1 MGKFTVTAPDGKKYT
16 VNAPEGASEDEILDY
31 VRSQTM
37 SSPEP
42 EPEEPGFFRDAG
54 DVATGVLSA
63 VPKAAGA
70 LVGLG
75 TYVKGLNQL
84 ADPAAEALYAA
95 GDFIDESLMSD
106 FQLGK
111 KAELS
116 AALNDSLKDMPA
128 FPEDASM
135 GDRVAFVR
143 DYIMN
148 QGGAAAGYLSENPGQ
163 VINFIGETLPH
174 IFLGGAIGKGGKA
187 VAIGA
192 NASTKA
198 GSLAN
203 KATGLAANRSGATFG
218 AFGEGVLAAGDIGAQ
233 TAIEQRAQG
242 NYDYEPERLYGLLA
256 APTTA
261 LIGRA
266 GAKLSGGD
274 FDTMAVGG
282 ALDLVE
288 EGAKKAGLG
297 AAAKTVTKS
306 IVSETG
312 EEFLQSGSE
321 QVFGNAAQEKD
332 LYEGVGSSA
341 VIGAATGAGLGA
353 LSGTAQAYIDSQS
366 ETKLDRDAA
375 AARTADD
382 LALEAQKDAEQA
394 ALEDQAVAQEQSR
407 KEMLQRNVDFFPA
420 REDYVA
426 ERKKARVADLD
437 DTTSELHATY
447 RQWKMENN
455 LLLKN
460 GSKEDNA
467 AKKRF
472 LKETT
477 PENETEQLHA
487 EHEQALE
494 AFAIE
499 REAASASQVNPA
511 QDKELPSP
519 INLNETAGPLRPQDP
534 GFSVTADSTIIPPS
548 ASTAAMEAQV
558 QGELPSPL
566 ALAKDQP
573 VQAGPLVP
581 QLSPEIT
588 RAVEAARLKDA
599 GKAPKVKA
607 GTNESSKPAPV
618 AVPEAD
624 PAAMKVYSQ
633 KTATAKVEALAA
645 AKVLPDDWSSA
656 FPELDSALN
665 AAKFTIKPFNAA
677 LEAALTV
684 SAVSADPTTNTA
696 VNPQAT
702 PEVTEPSVNTLA
714 ENGTTEEAAQS
725 LKDPKALKLSVAQ
738 DKIFKVLDD
747 HLTGDKKYA
756 IDEVYAGG
764 KFLDT
769 NIAKLAGVQSKQHVA
784 TSIDR
789 FKTKFLETQG
799 LLKPRASKAEKD
811 AAVAAYSERLRQEAD
826 EARQA
831 KIKASQEAATAEDT
845 VDADISQTADT
856 ADTVDRNPNSAENL
870 GDVSDDGEGSS
881 SIFAEVGID
890 STVASVGQN
899 NYSNTSAT
907 NTDNEITK
915 RDSEG
920 NQIAKSGTL
929 SKQAYKAANAQE
941 RKAVA
946 ERNELAQKQAE
957 AAGTEFTPEEFKPIK
972 DLTAKQIQEFAQKQT
987 TSAEEVAAQAAE
999 QNAKNLQR
1007 NIDYAMQEVDAK
1019 MVFSE
1024 WDALKSDSTPAFAK
1038 VSKQDRFDW
1047 MMSVL
1052 EYQES
1057 NQSPEDLQ
1065 LLTADLRE
1073 IEQRLEETANDA
1085 RATESNQG
1093 SATQSAERT
1102 DEARAPPTGSQ
1113 GQGSAVNSEA
1123 GTDTSQNGETA
1134 SVQGAAK
1141 TAPVVTKKPKKKVL
1155 KKPGTRFSLFKT
1167 RNNTTTK
1174 EAIVDSVQKLFGNK
1188 VPGQRFPIL
1197 EDDGQ
1202 GAFNLES
1209 ENEQRPLGDLYSPI
1223 QVYDTLE
1230 DAIKGTKGR
1239 VPRAQLERAQ
1249 AFIDPDDN
1257 RRIHLIAEHI
1267 EAGTEAAVL
1276 MHEAGVHLG
1285 LEDAMTG
1292 KQLDTLAD
1300 VVKAWETQPENTVEN
1315 KVYKAATARVA
1326 FARMTGMEENLSN
1339 VELIAYA
1346 VEEAVNLGVKP
1357 TGMQISIAE
1366 QWLSDINDFFVGL
1379 LTRMRVIANPNFN
1392 EAQGFI
1398 PAMNA
1403 QQLVAL
1409 ARGSL
1414 EGVYR
1419 AALAEPGAL
1428 PNAKPK
1434 RIALYYSGAKST
1446 IRSTRR
1452 GVVVTPKSKNDGG
1465 RSPLNPSTGTI
1476 FANPVQ
1482 PGEEIY
1488 DWEPDAKFGP
1498 LENVFTMA
1506 TETDYSGTGID
1517 GFESLKVELFS
1528 KDANIPG
1535 AIVTAT
1541 LKRNEGV
1548 GNSYDAIIQ
1557 GPQNPDLEKL
1567 TGIRVTDAPII
1578 SGGDTMPRLEG
1589 VSMRQNL
1596 RFMREVRRRL
1606 TRMNGGVVPNIT
1618 ATRITGAAATN
1629 DIGWVTREYD
1639 YNTIGQRYGFKDLTG
1654 NDFDVDPKPKT
1665 GSREVFEKLTKELTG
1680 KSTNWRVK
1688 VFDNESDVV
1697 AQRILKNLGG
1707 DALANVKSGASFGWV
1722 SEDSNG
1728 TTTAHFILSNIAAG
1742 GERAAFMHEVG
1753 SHLGIDQMVD
1763 ANTRARLELKV
1774 NEWASQNDNSLESII
1789 SKKALERVQNAAQVD
1804 SRMAKDPEIVTS
1816 ETLAYFLEEATAMGV
1831 EPSVKTPIGRLLREL
1846 YALFKK
1852 ALRKIKYNT
1861 DNLTAQDVVDLA
1873 QGAARISLRARKH
1886 GATADFRRFNHA
1898 YMGMGEGAQA
1908 YGWGTYLAERF
1919 SIARWYLR
1927 QDEKRKGK
1935 EGREAALSDPNNPL
1949 NKRIELDDMP
1959 PVVSEVIQ
1967 KFNPPSRNTIGTAA
1981 EVKERNAPGW
1991 HKPPLEPPRIEF
2003 RETAD
2008 DLTETIITYPT
2019 RGGTRVSFNVQAVV
2033 FHRNV
2038 PSQQDVDKHAEAQ
2051 TELRKIQEQASKDVA
2066 AYRKEMGV
2074 EGNMVFVDTLVE
2086 DKDMMPWGS
2095 EIYKNPAIE
2104 ERLTKMFLSLPPIDA
2119 FDLLDYIFHKSPVLS
2134 DPNTSDITSRMNEI
2148 KKRHDPLLLGNPT
2161 LFDANNPGSKADKDR
2176 AKAALTSDLTD
2187 FLGETFMS
2195 ASGADVYRGME
2206 LALKLHPRSSA
2217 MLSNMADQL
2226 SDKSKSKPAFRGK
2239 NSFSGQE
2246 DMVISM
2252 MMDDFGV
2259 KGVIFPDA
2267 GTLGATSADQ
2277 GLAYNSVVFDED
2289 NLIVIGR
2296 TPGKSVSNKK
2306 NTVDEIRYGIKESW
2320 AAKTQGPQV
2329 KPFLTNAK
2337 FIAKAGTQSLKFLH
2351 QIVGQ
2356 SREKMPAVGRWYD
2369 GMLAAEATRN
2379 EIRRQFEDIAI
2390 RATNLDPA
2398 RLDAVDDFIGKS
2410 TFFQKWAYDPEIKG
2424 RTVKIDPI
2432 MKRIFDGLS
2441 ESEQQL
2447 AKDVFAHGENMRQ
2460 RKIAIAKALGVDK
2473 KFFTEAALEGP
2484 YAPLKRFGNF
2494 AGELK
2499 SQQLVDAEN
2508 KRDALDPKAVTK
2520 QLREKIDKLKSDPDH
2535 YVIRFFDTPGAAEQF
2550 VDANRDKYAFG
2561 EWSEREA
2568 DIESDRIGNPAVYEK
2583 VLGALQAGNNSAIP
2597 ADAKKAFQDL
2607 VKNLYFQSLDERS
2620 ARLSGSRRMNRA
2632 GYDKNM
2638 MRSFLSHA
2646 RAEASLISQME
2657 NGATINAALAEAK
2670 PSSGARK
2677 EQQDTYNM
2685 IVKHYKDTLN
2695 QVDTP
2700 IQDRIAAAN
2709 SVYMLTTSIGYHLTN
2724 ATQPIMVTLPRLA
2737 GNFNDHNGAWA
2748 ALFKGYGV
2756 ARSIIDG
2763 SFINQVKTAAT
2774 VGLVGTNQVGINIE
2788 KAPPEYRRLL
2798 EYLQLHQLLD
2808 VGMEED
2814 LGNLDKFDFG
2824 YDSINKASDF
2834 LGGMTHRLYQVARY
2848 VEAHN
2853 RVSSA
2858 IAAYDM
2864 AKKNPNAMRQM
2875 KMTPLEYATAVVQ
2888 DTQGNFSRLDAPLLL
2903 KALPKVTVQYRKY
2916 QFIMAWHYTDAF
2928 NQIRFGSQ
2936 EEKAVGGRI
2945 LGYSLAYAGLAA
2957 GLTGVPMLGSLYW
2970 VFTTLLGD
2978 EDEPEDLERYIRSKI
2993 ENEKLA
2999 DVLARGLPAFLG
3011 VDMSTKL
3018 SQGKIFLPMP
3028 YVDFEASED
3037 GIKDVWFGLLG
3048 PAGTTAAN
3056 FARAAGYMEKG
3067 DMLKAIEYSVP
3078 KGVRSATETFRLA
3091 TEGFSLSNGD
3101 IVIDP
3106 REINIG
3112 SLMLN
3117 AMGLPSTEINKIKW
3131 TRGQQYELTEY
3142 FNSESSRL
3150 RNEYIDAKAD
3160 RDRAK
3165 QKELRQEW
3173 RDLQASK
3180 DRIRP
3185 FFNNE
3190 RGTLQRQPVS
3200 DLMKAPRRQS
3210 KREDKYRKQLTGN

>member
-1 MGKFTVTAPDGKKYT
+1 M
-16 VNAPEGASEDEILDY
+16 
-31 VRSQTM
+31 
-37 SSPEP
+37 
-42 EPEEPGFFRDAG
+42 
-54 DVATGVLSA
+54 
-63 VPKAAGA
+63 
-70 LVGLG
+70 
-75 TYVKGLNQL
+75 
-84 ADPAAEALYAA
+84 
-95 GDFIDESLMSD
+95 
-106 FQLGK
+106 QLG
-111 KAELS
+111 
-116 AALNDSLKDMPA
+116 
-128 FPEDASM
+128 
-135 GDRVAFVR
+135 
-143 DYIMN
+143 
-148 QGGAAAGYLSENPGQ
+148 
-163 VINFIGETLPH
+163 
-174 IFLGGAIGKGGKA
+174 
-187 VAIGA
+187 
-192 NASTKA
+192 
-198 GSLAN
+198 
-203 KATGLAANRSGATFG
+203 
-218 AFGEGVLAAGDIGAQ
+218 
-233 TAIEQRAQG
+233 
-242 NYDYEPERLYGLLA
+242 
-256 APTTA
+256 
-261 LIGRA
+261 
-266 GAKLSGGD
+266 
-274 FDTMAVGG
+274 
-282 ALDLVE
+282 E
-288 EGAKKAGLG
+288 EGA
-297 AAAKTVTKS
+297 
-306 IVSETG
+306 
-312 EEFLQSGSE
+312 
-321 QVFGNAAQEKD
+321 
-332 LYEGVGSSA
+332 
-341 VIGAATGAGLGA
+341 
-353 LSGTAQAYIDSQS
+353 TA
-366 ETKLDRDAA
+366 
-375 AARTADD
+375 
-382 LALEAQKDAEQA
+382 ALEAA
-394 ALEDQAVAQEQSR
+394 
-407 KEMLQRNVDFFPA
+407 
-420 REDYVA
+420 
-426 ERKKARVADLD
+426 VADLK
-437 DTTSELHATY
+437 A
-447 RQWKMENN
+447 N
-455 LLLKN
+455 
-460 GSKEDNA
+460 
-467 AKKRF
+467 
-472 LKETT
+472 
-477 PENETEQLHA
+477 
-487 EHEQALE
+487 
-494 AFAIE
+494 
-499 REAASASQVNPA
+499 
-511 QDKELPSP
+511 ELPSP
-519 INLNETAGPLRPQDP
+519 IEI
-534 GFSVTADSTIIPPS
+534 SKADGRRKAPTGSEKLDLAASASSNIIVPS

-566 ALAKDQP
+566 VMGEDGLM
-573 VQAGPLVP
+573 QAGPLVP

-607 GTNESSKPAPV
+607 GTNESSVAPV
-618 AVPEAD
+618 ATPVAD
-624 PAAMKVYSQ
+624 PAQMKVYSQ

-665 AAKFTIKPFNAA
+665 AAKFRIKPFEEA
-677 LEAALTV
+677 LEA
-684 SAVSADPTTNTA
+684 A
-696 VNPQAT
+696 VNPQAA
-702 PEVTEPSVNTLA
+702 PEVGPDGMTPQGTYRSSYDTTERNNDKAPVNTLA

-747 HLTGDKKYA
+747 HFTGDKQNA

-764 KFLDT
+764 EFLDT

-870 GDVSDDGEGSS
+870 GDVSDDGEGSA

-999 QNAKNLQR
+999 QNEKNLQR

-1102 DEARAPPTGSQ
+1102 DEARAPPTRSQ

-1123 GTDTSQNGETA
+1123 GADTSQDGETA
-1134 SVQGAAK
+1134 SVQGAAQ

-1174 EAIVDSVQKLFGNK
+1174 EAIVGAVQKLFGNK
-1188 VPGQRFPIL
+1188 VPIQRFPVL

-1209 ENEQRPLGDLYSPI
+1209 ETEQRPLGDFYSPI

-1230 DAIKGTKGR
+1230 DAVKGTKGR

-1285 LEDAMTG
+1285 LEEAMTG
-1292 KQLDTLAD
+1292 VQLDTLAD
-1300 VVKAWETQPENTVEN
+1300 VIKAWETQPENTVEN
-1315 KVYKAATARVA
+1315 KVYKAAMARVA
-1326 FARMTGMEENLSN
+1326 FARMTGMAENLSN

-1476 FANPVQ
+1476 TGSPVT

-1506 TETDYSGTGID
+1506 TEEDYSGTGVD

-1528 KDANIPG
+1528 QDVNIPG
-1535 AIVTAT
+1535 AIVTAI
-1541 LKRNEGV
+1541 LYRNEGV
-1548 GNSYDAIIQ
+1548 GNSYDAIIK
-1557 GPQNPDLEKL
+1557 GPENPELEKK

-1578 SGGDTMPRLEG
+1578 SGGDPMPRLEG

-1618 ATRITGAAATN
+1618 ATRITGAAAKN
-1629 DIGWVTREYD
+1629 DIGFVTREYD

-1804 SRMAKDPEIVTS
+1804 DRMAKDPEIVTS

-1935 EGREAALSDPNNPL
+1935 DRKEAALSDPNNPSNRKFKL
-1949 NKRIELDDMP
+1949 EDLSQASSEAIQSFKPGSKYTITSLAELQRVNDGRLD
-1959 PVVSEVIQ
+1959 
-1967 KFNPPSRNTIGTAA
+1967 
-1981 EVKERNAPGW
+1981 
-1991 HKPPLEPPRIEF
+1991 PLDPPRLEF
-2003 RETAD
+2003 SEAINTLTGEETVS
-2008 DLTETIITYPT
+2008 LSVSYPT
-2019 RGGTRVSFNVQAVV
+2019 QGGTRVTINPRTIAASLRLKTGSSDAGSAMFDEILALQNQG
-2033 FHRNV
+2033 R
-2038 PSQQDVDKHAEAQ
+2038 QDY
-2051 TELRKIQEQASKDVA
+2051 A

-2086 DKDMMPWGS
+2086 DNDMMAWGS

-2161 LFDANNPGSKADKDR
+2161 LFDANNPGTKADKDR

-2206 LALKLHPRSSA
+2206 LALKVHPRSSA

-2259 KGVIFPDA
+2259 KGIIFPDA

-2296 TPGKSVSNKK
+2296 TPGKSVSDKK

-2398 RLDAVDDFIGKS
+2398 RLDAVNDFIGKS

-2535 YVIRFFDTPGAAEQF
+2535 YVISFFDTPGAAEQF

-2568 DIESDRIGNPAVYEK
+2568 TVESDRISNPAVYEK
-2583 VLGALQAGNNSAIP
+2583 VLGALQAGDKAKMDPS
-2597 ADAKKAFQDL
+2597 AKKAFQDL

-2657 NGATINAALAEAK
+2657 NGASINAALAEAK
-2670 PSSGARK
+2670 P
-2677 EQQDTYNM
+2677 
-2685 IVKHYKDTLN
+2685 V
-2695 QVDTP
+2695 
-2700 IQDRIAAAN
+2700 
-2709 SVYMLTTSIGYHLTN
+2709 
-2724 ATQPIMVTLPRLA
+2724 
-2737 GNFNDHNGAWA
+2737 
-2748 ALFKGYGV
+2748 
-2756 ARSIIDG
+2756 
-2763 SFINQVKTAAT
+2763 
-2774 VGLVGTNQVGINIE
+2774 
-2788 KAPPEYRRLL
+2788 
-2798 EYLQLHQLLD
+2798 
-2808 VGMEED
+2808 
-2814 LGNLDKFDFG
+2814 
-2824 YDSINKASDF
+2824 
-2834 LGGMTHRLYQVARY
+2834 
-2848 VEAHN
+2848 
-2853 RVSSA
+2853 
-2858 IAAYDM
+2858 
-2864 AKKNPNAMRQM
+2864 
-2875 KMTPLEYATAVVQ
+2875 
-2888 DTQGNFSRLDAPLLL
+2888 
-2903 KALPKVTVQYRKY
+2903 
-2916 QFIMAWHYTDAF
+2916 
-2928 NQIRFGSQ
+2928 
-2936 EEKAVGGRI
+2936 
-2945 LGYSLAYAGLAA
+2945 
-2957 GLTGVPMLGSLYW
+2957 
-2970 VFTTLLGD
+2970 
-2978 EDEPEDLERYIRSKI
+2978 
-2993 ENEKLA
+2993 
-2999 DVLARGLPAFLG
+2999 
-3011 VDMSTKL
+3011 
-3018 SQGKIFLPMP
+3018 
-3028 YVDFEASED
+3028 
-3037 GIKDVWFGLLG
+3037 
-3048 PAGTTAAN
+3048 
-3056 FARAAGYMEKG
+3056 
-3067 DMLKAIEYSVP
+3067 
-3078 KGVRSATETFRLA
+3078 
-3091 TEGFSLSNGD
+3091 
-3101 IVIDP
+3101 
-3106 REINIG
+3106 
-3112 SLMLN
+3112 
-3117 AMGLPSTEINKIKW
+3117 
-3131 TRGQQYELTEY
+3131 
-3142 FNSESSRL
+3142 
-3150 RNEYIDAKAD
+3150 
-3160 RDRAK
+3160 
-3165 QKELRQEW
+3165 
-3173 RDLQASK
+3173 
-3180 DRIRP
+3180 
-3185 FFNNE
+3185 
-3190 RGTLQRQPVS
+3190 
-3200 DLMKAPRRQS
+3200 
-3210 KREDKYRKQLTGN
+3210 

>member
-1 MGKFTVTAPDGKKYT
+1 MSTYDWRNDPNLNQDQKEAFARAERLHGGSKDTDAPEGFLSSGYNAVARGLSNLRNIPTVSMAEDFSALAEQNQDLTERAASGELSFLERLYYGKNYGRSDEQIDQTQGLAAEYAGAAAQRQSDAYANYPMSERGRVGLQALQQSETFKDVGSAILADPLGVASGVAQVAVEQAPTIAASAVASRLGSPGAGISLFGASGFTQERYGQLINEAAEAGYDLNNPDQARAAIEDREFMQRQAERGFTRGVIIGAVDLLTMGLASKTPLTLKGVGTNTGIQIVGGGTGEAAAELADTGEINPGEIAIEALAEGVTAP
-16 VNAPEGASEDEILDY
+16 V
-31 VRSQTM
+31 
-37 SSPEP
+37 
-42 EPEEPGFFRDAG
+42 
-54 DVATGVLSA
+54 DVA
-63 VPKAAGA
+63 A
-70 LVGLG
+70 LGLG
-75 TYVKGLNQL
+75 RN
-84 ADPAAEALYAA
+84 
-95 GDFIDESLMSD
+95 
-106 FQLGK
+106 
-111 KAELS
+111 
-116 AALNDSLKDMPA
+116 
-128 FPEDASM
+128 
-135 GDRVAFVR
+135 
-143 DYIMN
+143 
-148 QGGAAAGYLSENPGQ
+148 
-163 VINFIGETLPH
+163 
-174 IFLGGAIGKGGKA
+174 
-187 VAIGA
+187 
-192 NASTKA
+192 
-198 GSLAN
+198 
-203 KATGLAANRSGATFG
+203 
-218 AFGEGVLAAGDIGAQ
+218 
-233 TAIEQRAQG
+233 
-242 NYDYEPERLYGLLA
+242 
-256 APTTA
+256 
-261 LIGRA
+261 
-266 GAKLSGGD
+266 
-274 FDTMAVGG
+274 
-282 ALDLVE
+282 
-288 EGAKKAGLG
+288 
-297 AAAKTVTKS
+297 
-306 IVSETG
+306 SETN
-312 EEFLQSGSE
+312 L
-321 QVFGNAAQEKD
+321 
-332 LYEGVGSSA
+332 
-341 VIGAATGAGLGA
+341 
-353 LSGTAQAYIDSQS
+353 DS
-366 ETKLDRDAA
+366 DAA
-375 AARTADD
+375 AAQTADE
-382 LALEAQKDAEQA
+382 LALLAQQEAEQQEA
-394 ALEDQAVAQEQSR
+394 NDLAVAQEQSR

-437 DTTSELHATY
+437 DTTSELHNTY

-467 AKKRF
+467 AKKQF

-499 REAASASQVNPA
+499 REAAPAPQVNPA

-519 INLNETAGPLRPQDP
+519 IDI
-534 GFSVTADSTIIPPS
+534 SKADGRRKAPTGSEKLGLAASASSTIIPPS

-566 ALAKDQP
+566 VVGEDGLM
-573 VQAGPLVP
+573 QAGPLVP
-581 QLSPEIT
+581 QLAPEIT

-607 GTNESSKPAPV
+607 GTDESSKPAPV

-624 PAAMKVYSQ
+624 PAAIKVYSQ

-645 AKVLPDDWSSA
+645 AKALPDDWSSA

-665 AAKFTIKPFNAA
+665 AAKFKIKPFNEA
-677 LEAALTV
+677 LEAAL
-684 SAVSADPTTNTA
+684 
-696 VNPQAT
+696 NPQAA
-702 PEVTEPSVNTLA
+702 PEVTDTPVNTLA
-714 ENGTTEEAAQS
+714 EEGTTEEAAPTIT
-725 LKDPKALKLSVAQ
+725 DPKALKLSEAQ
-738 DKIFKVLDD
+738 TRINKVLDD
-747 HLTGDKKYA
+747 HFTGDKQFA
-756 IDEVYAGG
+756 LEEVYAGG
-764 KFLDT
+764 EFLT
-769 NIAKLAGVQSKQHVA
+769 ENIAKLAGVQSKQHVA

-789 FKTKFLETQG
+789 FKTKFLEAQG

-811 AAVAAYSERLRQEAD
+811 AAVAKFSRQLKEQAEA
-826 EARQA
+826 A
-831 KIKASQEAATAEDT
+831 KQDRIKASQAAATEEDAA
-845 VDADISQTADT
+845 ADISQTADT
-856 ADTVDRNPNSAENL
+856 AEQNVDGSITETVDRDPNSAENL
-870 GDVSDDGEGSS
+870 GDVSDDGEGSA

-890 STVASVGQN
+890 STVASVGQG
-899 NYSNTSAT
+899 NYTGV
-907 NTDNEITK
+907 D
-915 RDSEG
+915 
-920 NQIAKSGTL
+920 
-929 SKQAYKAANAQE
+929 
-941 RKAVA
+941 A
-946 ERNELAQKQAE
+946 EDKV
-957 AAGTEFTPEEFKPIK
+957 FT
-972 DLTAKQIQEFAQKQT
+972 QSQT
-987 TSAEEVAAQAAE
+987 TTDEEVAAQAAE
-999 QNAKNLQR
+999 QNDR
-1007 NIDYAMQEVDAK
+1007 NIDRNIEYAMQEVDATL
-1019 MVFSE
+1019 VFSE
-1024 WDALKSDSTPAFAK
+1024 WDALKQDGTPDFKTLAK
-1038 VSKQDRFDW
+1038 EGRLSRLDRYLW

-1052 EYQES
+1052 EYQDS
-1057 NQSPEDLQ
+1057 GRTSEDLQ
-1065 LLTADLRE
+1065 QLTADLRG
-1073 IEQRLEETANDA
+1073 IEESIQESANETNNA
-1085 RATESNQG
+1085 ESNQG
-1093 SATQSAERT
+1093 SATKSAEQT
-1102 DEARAPPTGSQ
+1102 DEARAPPAGRE
-1113 GQGSAVNSEA
+1113 GQGSDVSSSRGA
-1123 GTDTSQNGETA
+1123 DTSQDGETTG
-1134 SVQGAAK
+1134 VQGAAQ
-1141 TAPVVTKKPKKKVL
+1141 TAPVVERRQRKVINSSAQKKQKRRANNAINAQQFKDSYNSSSLDDMKSNPALAEVVKFADYLNSLTDAQWAKITPTFDNAKNPFKAPSMDVEQIRGFIDNTL
-1155 KKPGTRFSLFKT
+1155 NEPDAPKKPGTRFSLFKT

-1174 EAIVDSVQKLFGNK
+1174 EAIVDAVQKLFGNR
-1188 VPGQRFPIL
+1188 VPGQRFPVL
-1197 EDDGQ
+1197 VDDGQ

-1285 LEDAMTG
+1285 LEGEMTG
-1292 KQLDTLAD
+1292 KQLETLAD
-1300 VVKAWETQPENTVEN
+1300 VVTAWETQPENTVEN
-1315 KVYKAATARVA
+1315 KVYKAAMARVA
-1326 FARMTGMEENLSN
+1326 FARMTGMEENLNN

-1379 LTRMRVIANPNFN
+1379 LTRMRVVANPISN

-1452 GVVVTPKSKNDGG
+1452 GVVVTPKSKKDGG

-1476 FANPVQ
+1476 TGSPVT

-1506 TETDYSGTGID
+1506 TEEDYSGTGID

-1528 KDANIPG
+1528 QDVNIPG
-1535 AIVTAT
+1535 AIVTAI

-1629 DIGWVTREYD
+1629 DIGFVTREYD

-1688 VFDNESDVV
+1688 VFDNESDIV

-1763 ANTRARLELKV
+1763 AKTRARLELKV

-1789 SKKALERVQNAAQVD
+1789 SKKALERVQNAAQAD
-1804 SRMAKDPEIVTS
+1804 KRMAKDPEIVTS

-1935 EGREAALSDPNNPL
+1935 ARREAALSDPSNPL

-2019 RGGTRVSFNVQAVV
+2019 RGGTRVSFNVQSVV

-2074 EGNMVFVDTLVE
+2074 EGNMVFVDSLVE

-2095 EIYKNPAIE
+2095 EIYKKPAIE

-2195 ASGADVYRGME
+2195 ATGADVYRGME
-2206 LALKLHPRSSA
+2206 LALKVHPRSSA

-2259 KGVIFPDA
+2259 KGIIFPDA

-2277 GLAYNSVVFDED
+2277 GLAYNNVVFDED

-2296 TPGKSVSNKK
+2296 APGKSVSNKK

-2320 AAKTQGPQV
+2320 AAKTQGPKV

-2337 FIAKAGTQSLKFLH
+2337 FIAKAGTRSLKFLH
-2351 QIVGQ
+2351 QIVDQ

-2379 EIRRQFEDIAI
+2379 EIRRSFEDIAV

-2398 RLDAVDDFIGKS
+2398 RLDAVNNFIDKS

-2432 MKRIFDGLS
+2432 MKRIFEGLN
-2441 ESEQQL
+2441 ENEQQL

-2484 YAPLKRFGNF
+2484 YAPLKRPGNF

-2499 SQQLVDAEN
+2499 SQQLLDAEN

-2520 QLREKIDKLKSDPDH
+2520 ELRAKIDKLKSDPDH
-2535 YVIRFFDTPGAAEQF
+2535 YAISFFDTPGAAEQF

-2657 NGATINAALAEAK
+2657 NGATINAALAEAR

-2677 EQQDTYNM
+2677 EEIDTYNM

-2709 SVYMLTTSIGYHLTN
+2709 SVYMLTTSVGYHLTN
-2724 ATQPIMVTLPRLA
+2724 ATQPIMVTVPRIA
-2737 GNFNDHNGAWA
+2737 GNFNDYTGTWA

-2756 ARSIIDG
+2756 ARNIIDG
-2763 SFINQVKTAAT
+2763 SFFNQVKTAVT

-2864 AKKNPNAMRQM
+2864 AKKNPNVMREF

-2916 QFIMAWHYTDAF
+2916 QFLMAWHYTDAF
-2928 NQIRFGSQ
+2928 NQGFRDESP
-2936 EEKAVGGRI
+2936 AVRASGKRI
-2945 LGYSLAYAGLAA
+2945 LRYSLAHA
-2957 GLTGVPMLGSLYW
+2957 GLTAGATGIPMLGSIYW
-2970 VFTTLLGD
+2970 ALTTLLGD

-2993 ENEKLA
+2993 EDENLA
-2999 DVLARGLPAFLG
+2999 DVLSRGLPAFLG

-3018 SQGKIFLPMP
+3018 SQGKIFQPLP

-3048 PAGTTAAN
+3048 PVGTTAAN
-3056 FARAAGYMEKG
+3056 FTRAAGYMEKG

-3101 IVIDP
+3101 VVIDP

-3112 SLMLN
+3112 SLMIN

-3131 TRGQQYELTEY
+3131 TRGQQFELMEY
-3142 FNSESSRL
+3142 FNNESSRL
-3150 RNEYIDAKAD
+3150 RREYVDARRD

-3165 QKELRQEW
+3165 QKSLREEW
-3173 RDLQASK
+3173 RELQVSK
-3180 DRIRP
+3180 ERIRP

-3190 RGTLQRQPVS
+3190 RGTLKRQPVS
-3200 DLMKAPRRQS
+3200 DLMKASRRQS
-3210 KREDKYRKQLTGN
+3210 KREDKSRKQLTGN